1 MLDKNK
7 FKAKARE
14 RRRARSRSKIF
25 GTAERPRL
33 SVFRSLGHIYAQLI
47 DDTNNSTIL
56 SASDNKLTG
65 SKKEKARQVGTLIAK
80 QAKEKG
86 LSFIIGTDSHNTK
99 TFPYIKFGIATA
111 RRGWIEKKEVLNTL
125 PLKDIKKKLGL

>member
-86 LSFIIGTDSHNTK
+86 
-99 TFPYIKFGIATA
+99 
-111 RRGWIEKKEVLNTL
+111 
-125 PLKDIKKKLGL
+125 IKKVVFDKTGYKYHGRIKELAEGAREGGLEF